1 MTKRRNA
8 NRYFCPMDIPQQS
21 SFSKLIP
28 SGSPHTAV
36 FIDYENIHY
45 YIKNNFRDPPEL
57 GSYTSEIIRSLRQ
70 KLEADRGLQVIIT
83 NAYADFERMGG
94 GSLSQLY
101 LMGIV
106 SQNVLGTAHKNAA
119 DMHMCIDLMQL
130 LYTRPDMD
138 TFVLVAG
145 DRDYIPVV
153 QHLKRRGRHVLVAA
167 FRDTLSGDL
176 LEIIGEA
183 NFIDIQPLLSDVSLA
198 RLNEH
203 KAKEDQKKVELPKL
217 SGPKVI
223 GKISLEGKVKERS
236 TFKATYPSGSSSA
249 TGLSQPGFNIP
260 MPADPLKECLMHIL
274 NYIEERRQPEPGITL
289 LLRYLTDE
297 MPQLAN
303 WERKELLEQL
313 QLAGALNVVQK
324 PGMEYSF
331 SVAVINYE
339 HPMVTELMH

>member
-1 MTKRRNA
+1 
-8 NRYFCPMDIPQQS
+8 MDIAMPETMPANIHS
-21 SFSKLIP
+21 STHA
-28 SGSPHTAV
+28 PHTAV

-45 YIKNNFRDPPEL
+45 YIKNNFREPPEL
-57 GSYTSEIIRSLRQ
+57 GSYTAEIIRSLRH
-70 KLEADRGLQVIIT
+70 KLENELGLQVIIT
-83 NAYADFERMGG
+83 NAYADFERVGG

-176 LEIIGEA
+176 LEIIGES
-183 NFIDIQPLLSDVSLA
+183 NFIDIQPLLSEASLT

-203 KAKEDQKKVELPKL
+203 KAKEDQKRVELPKIA
-217 SGPKVI
+217 GPKVV
-223 GKISLEGKVKERS
+223 GKISLEGKVRERAAYRPAFNPAAAS
-236 TFKATYPSGSSSA
+236 TTVVAPPSHIITQLTDTA
-249 TGLSQPGFNIP
+249 H
-260 MPADPLKECLMHIL
+260 ECLAHIL
-274 NYIEERRQPEPGITL
+274 NFIEERRQPEPGITL

-297 MPQLAN
+297 MPLLAN
-303 WERKELLEQL
+303 WERKELIEQL
-313 QLAGALNVVQK
+313 QYAGALTVVQK
-324 PGMEYSF
+324 TGMEYNY

-339 HPMVTELMH
+339 HPVVQELMR

>member
-1 MTKRRNA
+1 
-8 NRYFCPMDIPQQS
+8 MDIPQQS
-21 SFSKLIP
+21 SFSKIQ
-28 SGSPHTAV
+28 SAGSPHTAV

-45 YIKNNFRDPPEL
+45 YIKNNYRDPPEL
-57 GSYTSEIIRSLRQ
+57 GTYTAEIIRSLRQ
-70 KLEADRGLQVIIT
+70 NLEGERGLQVIIT
-83 NAYADFERMGG
+83 NAYADFERVGG

-130 LYTRPDMD
+130 LYTRPDID

-153 QHLKRRGRHVLVAA
+153 QHLKRRGRHVLAAA

-176 LEIIGEA
+176 LEIIGES
-183 NFIDIQPLLSDVSLA
+183 NFIDIQPLLSEVSLS

-203 KAKEDQKKVELPKL
+203 KAKEDQKRVELPKI
-217 SGPKVI
+217 SGPKVV
-223 GKISLEGKVKERS
+223 GKISLEGKVKEKPSYRP
-236 TFKATYPSGSSSA
+236 TF
-249 TGLSQPGFNIP
+249 NP
-260 MPADPLKECLMHIL
+260 MPATPTIVPAPSQIITQLSDPLRECLMHIL
-274 NYIEERRQPEPGITL
+274 NYVEERRQPEPGITL

-303 WERKELLEQL
+303 WERKELIEQL
-313 QLAGALNVVQK
+313 QYAGSLTVVQK
-324 PGMEYSF
+324 PGMEYNY

-339 HPMVTELMH
+339 HPMVQELMH